1 VNGGTELTV
10 GIIIGRK
17 RCRLPRSA
25 SGLGQGQ
32 VPRMNMDMA
41 ECEGDLRHERQ
52 QRKQEIPW
60 MPPEALHNLPHL
72 MV

>member
-1 VNGGTELTV
+1 MNGAAEPTIAV
-10 GIIIGRK
+10 IIGRK
-17 RCRLPRSA
+17 WCRLPCH
-25 SGLGQGQ
+25 SGELGPGQ
-32 VPRMNMDMA
+32 VPGVNMDMA